1 MPSNS
6 NEIPGQLKFL
16 ASHEWARQLNNGEIE
31 IGISDHAQEA
41 LGELVYVELPEIG
54 DELAAGA
61 ETAVVESVKAASD
74 IYCPIAGTVT
84 AVNQQLEESP
94 DLVNQQPYTQGW
106 LFRIQPIDEEDLAK
120 LLDAGSYAASLDS
133 EEE

>member
-1 MPSNS
+1 MSSSP
-6 NEIPGQLKFL
+6 NEIPGELKFL
-16 ASHEWARQLNNGEIE
+16 VSHEWARQLDSGEIE
-31 IGISDHAQEA
+31 IGISDHAQDA

-54 DELAAGA
+54 DELTAGA

-106 LFRIQPIDEEDLAK
+106 LFRIQPIDGDDLAK
-120 LLDAGSYAASLDS
+120 LLDPASYAASLDS
-133 EEE
+133 EE